1 MNPNKFW
8 EKALL
13 LFLNTRHRW
22 LRKHEIWKLSDWMV
36 RWARAITFHVLSRK
50 IWDSRLADQKQS
62 PFEEKFRVILLS
74 SNLLPRKR
82 RKPPTCVVG
91 LRLRVSSRPLFH
103 VNSSNSWRVALYA
116 MAELSTSGMFYSR
129 GKALGEDWRRK
140 IIQDII
146 DKWGDFTTWFFEGS
160 FITIAR

>member
-1 MNPNKFW
+1 MNANKFW

-13 LFLNTRHRW
+13 LFLNTRHRRW

-36 RWARAITFHVLSRK
+36 RRARAIIFHMLSRK
-50 IWDSRLADQKQS
+50 IWDPRLADQKQS

-74 SNLLPRKR
+74 SNLLPRK
-82 RKPPTCVVG
+82 PPICVLG
-91 LRLRVSSRPLFH
+91 LRLRVTSRPLFH
-103 VNSSNSWRVALYA
+103 VNGSNSWSIALDA
-116 MAELSTSGMFYSR
+116 MAELSTLFYSR

-146 DKWGDFTTWFFEGS
+146 GKWGDFTT
-160 FITIAR
+160 

>member
-1 MNPNKFW
+1 MNANKFW
-8 EKALL
+8 EKALP
-13 LFLNTRHRW
+13 LFLNTRHKRW

-36 RWARAITFHVLSRK
+36 LRARAIIFHMLPRK
-50 IWDSRLADQKQS
+50 IWNSRLADQKQS

-74 SNLLPRKR
+74 SNLLPRK
-82 RKPPTCVVG
+82 PPICVLG

-103 VNSSNSWRVALYA
+103 VNGSNSWSVALDA
-116 MAELSTSGMFYSR
+116 MAELSTLFYSR

-146 DKWGDFTTWFFEGS
+146 GKWGDFTT
-160 FITIAR
+160 